1 MPHRIIF
8 MQFFFSSM
16 KFFMKQISFFIIF
29 VKAKENHPT
38 FNFLSVV

>member
-1 MPHRIIF
+1 MPYF
-8 MQFFFSSM
+8 LSSM

-29 VKAKENHPT
+29 VKTKENHPT